1 MSRKV
6 DAFFILFV
14 SRITT
19 DSFIGF
25 SKNTLN
31 TVNYFKEIIGFVTN
45 LSLCLF
51 LHYFLINNLKRKI
64 QIIYDVILDDKIKR
78 HILSEFSNL
87 LSNPLVKTTD
97 CIALQIFRF
106 NFSNRQI
113 DVLNRSTFIF
123 LLFLHLFL
131 RDLQSD
137 NEIRALRSKHLINVL
152 EVEILFGSIIS
163 LKAEHH
169 SSLFLNSLE
178 HIIKSINC
186 LYDISI
192 PKRFV
197 FAKSFN
203 EFDRFL

>member
-1 MSRKV
+1 MSWKV
-6 DAFFILFV
+6 DAFFIFIV

-25 SKNTLN
+25 SKNTLD
-31 TVNYFKEIIGFVTN
+31 TVDNFKEIISSVTN

-64 QIIYDVILDDKIKR
+64 QIIYNVILDDKIKR
-78 HILSEFSNL
+78 HILSKFSTL
-87 LSNPLVKTTD
+87 LSNPLVKTTNSV
-97 CIALQIFRF
+97 ALQIFRF
-106 NFSNRQI
+106 DFSNRQI
-113 DVLNRSTFIF
+113 DVLNRSTFIL

-137 NEIRALRSKHLINVL
+137 YEIRALRSKHLVNVL

-163 LKAEHH
+163 LKAKHH
-169 SSLFLNSLE
+169 SSFFLNSLQ
-178 HIIKSINC
+178 HIIKSVNC

-192 PKRFV
+192 P
-197 FAKSFN
+197 
-203 EFDRFL
+203 